1 MDCAGRRASYN
12 RCVKR
17 LFSFA
22 TALILAGCAKD
33 INNSAAIRQAVID
46 HLAAR
51 QGLDLNLSSLNVEVT
66 ALNMRPNDADAT
78 VSFIPRGGGG
88 GMTVKYTLEKS
99 GGKWVVKAKKDSGSP
114 HGEAEPTPPSG
125 ELPPGHPP
133 LPNKK

>member
-1 MDCAGRRASYN
+1 M
-12 RCVKR
+12 KR

-22 TALILAGCAKD
+22 AALLLVGCAKD

-51 QGLDLNLSSLNVEVT
+51 QGLDLNLSNLTVEVT

-78 VSFIPRGGGG
+78 VSFVPRGGGG
-88 GMTVKYTLEKS
+88 GGGGMTMKYTLEKS
-99 GGKWVVKAKKDSGSP
+99 GGKWVVKAKKDSGNP
-114 HGEAEPTPPSG
+114 HGESVPTPPSG

-133 LPNKK
+133 MPGK